1 MGGGRILNVMRKPVH
16 CPRCGQDSEVWPIIY
31 KTGDM
36 TESEFFMKYR
46 KSAVMGGDNIPRRP
60 PIWGCSCCS
69 TRFRKVNSDGTDA
82 EVKLTLLKNVRPA
95 SLLKITWESKK
106 LIESIG
112 TDTRRAF
119 YHVEVE
125 TELGETDMLRIWA
138 VDRQDAEDTA
148 RKIVARGDVGM
159 EGTECR
165 KVKVI
170 EIQ

>member
-1 MGGGRILNVMRKPVH
+1 
-16 CPRCGQDSEVWPIIY
+16 
-31 KTGDM
+31 
-36 TESEFFMKYR
+36 
-46 KSAVMGGDNIPRRP
+46 MGGDNIPRRP

-95 SLLKITWESKK
+95 SLLNITWESKK